1 LGVFGVGS
9 ELVTYLPVSIDP
21 PFLAIVPMG
30 MATGATP
37 PAELAPAD
45 AVSII
50 SRIFMIRLPNSY
62 ISLLVHSSRTMC
74 DSKVADF

>member
-1 LGVFGVGS
+1 M
-9 ELVTYLPVSIDP
+9 PI
-21 PFLAIVPMG
+21 G

-50 SRIFMIRLPNSY
+50 SRIFIALTPKQLY
-62 ISLLVHSSRTMC
+62 CLVGPL
-74 DSKVADF
+74 